1 MTARRVLGA
10 VAAAVLA
17 AVALRARYHDAP
29 PAPAPSR
36 APAPETVAPDAAH
49 PTSRR
54 PDGAEAPA
62 AKPGRPRS
70 LRGTRVDGALA
81 VDAHGRFVAGPEAR
95 RLFDYFLTA
104 SGEEPPERTRSRIVA
119 EIERRL
125 PPSARAEAVALLDR
139 YLEYRERA
147 RTLAA
152 GGDLAARVEAVARLR
167 REILGA
173 ADSRALF
180 GDDERAVAQAA
191 EYQRIAS
198 DPALS
203 EDERV
208 RRLAALNAELP
219 AAVGEARAR
228 ALAPLA
234 LANAEAALR
243 AQGGSPEA
251 IRALREQLVG
261 PEAAD
266 RLAALDRRRA
276 QWQRRVDDFRTARQ
290 TIESDGALDP
300 AERDR
305 RLRDL
310 LAERFTPTERQR
322 VQALDA
328 AAGN

>member
-1 MTARRVLGA
+1 MTAKRALG
-10 VAAAVLA
+10 VLA
-17 AVALRARYHDAP
+17 AALLAAIALRARHPAP
-29 PAPAPSR
+29 PAPAAR
-36 APAPETVAPDAAH
+36 GAPAPESVARDSLRT
-49 PTSRR
+49 TSGSS
-54 PDGAEAPA
+54 DDIETPA
-62 AKPGRPRS
+62 ARPGRPRS

-81 VDAHGRFVAGPEAR
+81 VDADGRFVAGPEAR

-147 RTLAA
+147 RTLEA
-152 GGDLAARVEAVARLR
+152 GGDLAARVEALARLR
-167 REILGA
+167 REVLGP
-173 ADSRALF
+173 DGSRALF
-180 GDDERAVAQAA
+180 GDDERAVARAA

-219 AAVGEARAR
+219 SAVGEARAR

-243 AQGGSPEA
+243 AQGGTPDA
-251 IRALREQLVG
+251 IRALREQVVG

-266 RLAALDRRRA
+266 RLAALDQRRA
-276 QWQRRVDDFRTARQ
+276 EWQRRVDDFRMERQ
-290 TIESDGALDP
+290 TIENDGALDP
-300 AERDR
+300 AERER
-305 RLRDL
+305 RIRDL

-322 VQALDA
+322 VQGLDA

>member
-1 MTARRVLGA
+1 MTARRALG
-10 VAAAVLA
+10 VLA
-17 AVALRARYHDAP
+17 TAVVVAVALRARHPAP
-29 PAPAPSR
+29 PAPRR
-36 APAPETVAPDAAH
+36 APVPESVARDPLRTTSGSSDDAE
-49 PTSRR
+49 T
-54 PDGAEAPA
+54 PA
-62 AKPGRPRS
+62 TKPGRPRS

-81 VDAHGRFVAGPEAR
+81 VDANGRFVAGPEAR

-104 SGEEPPERTRSRIVA
+104 SGEEPPDRTRSRIVA

-147 RTLAA
+147 RALEA
-152 GGDLAARVEAVARLR
+152 GGDLAARVEALARLR
-167 REILGA
+167 RDVLGP
-173 ADSRALF
+173 DGSRALF
-180 GDDERAVAQAA
+180 GDDERAVARAA

-208 RRLAALNAELP
+208 RRLAAINAELP
-219 AAVGEARAR
+219 SAVGEARAR

-243 AQGGSPEA
+243 AQGGSPQA

-261 PEAAD
+261 REAAD
-266 RLAALDRRRA
+266 RLAALDQRREE
-276 QWQRRVDDFRTARQ
+276 WQRRVDDFRMERQ
-290 TIESDGALDP
+290 TIESDGALDS

-305 RLRDL
+305 RVRDL
-310 LAERFTPTERQR
+310 LAQHFTPTERQR